1 MARQHDTEAE
11 ADTYRARRS
20 RGRGLEKWSAIQ
32 RLAGSSIL
40 GTVAA
45 WKLLMYDAAHDD
57 VEGLPWILIVWIV
70 IALLA
75 FGLASWDQLLKA
87 VRR

>member
-1 MARQHDTEAE
+1 MRSDDTEAD
-11 ADTYRARRS
+11 AAKFRLDRLKLK
-20 RGRGLEKWSAIQ
+20 GLDKWNAIQ

-57 VEGLPWILIVWIV
+57 AEGLPWILIVWIV

-75 FGLASWDQLLKA
+75 FGLASWDQLSKA